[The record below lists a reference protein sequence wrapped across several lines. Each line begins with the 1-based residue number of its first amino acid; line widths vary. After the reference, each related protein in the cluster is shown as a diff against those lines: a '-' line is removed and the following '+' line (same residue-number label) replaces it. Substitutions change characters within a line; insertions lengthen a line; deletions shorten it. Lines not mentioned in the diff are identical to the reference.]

1 MTRLILYSYQIVNV
15 SLGFLASLLPTFY
28 PLEAESRGARPFEY
42 GFVFGVVSLS
52 RGLLSPISGALAV
65 KFGIKKTIC
74 VGAIVESLCGI
85 FFAFLSV
92 SHDVAYFIGFSCLF
106 RFIEG
111 FAGAFRN
118 CSSYGILMEIYPEK
132 VN

>member
-1 MTRLILYSYQIVNV
+1 MNV

-52 RGLLSPISGALAV
+52 RGLLSPLSGALAV
-65 KFGIKKTIC
+65 KFGIKKSIC

-92 SHDVAYFIGFSCLF
+92 SHDVAYFIGLLTVIIIFFKS
-106 RFIEG
+106 IVWKNEHV
-111 FAGAFRN
+111 
-118 CSSYGILMEIYPEK
+118 SEIIF
-132 VN
+132 